1 MDINVK
7 NEEGEFKYRVVGI
20 LFDENERVLIQR
32 VAENPFYCLPGG
44 RVELG
49 ESSLEAVKRELEEE
63 LGFDVKVE
71 KPLFFL
77 ENFFTRSS
85 GKEVHEIGIFFR
97 VTSEVAPKEDWEI
110 VENDKGELKKL
121 RYKCHISFRCAHHS
135 GKREGCCGSICGCI
149 SDQRSAGHSDPHFGY
164 RDVRFN

>member
-7 NEEGEFKYRVVGI
+7 NDEGEFKYRVVGI

-77 ENFFTRSS
+77 ENFFTRAN
-85 GKEVHEIGIFFR
+85 GKAVHEIGIFFK

-110 VENDKGELKKL
+110 VENDKGELKTL
-121 RYKCHISFRCAHHS
+121 RYKWVTMKELEVQDVRPAFLKEKLLNLSKDFEQIVL
-135 GKREGCCGSICGCI
+135 REGEE
-149 SDQRSAGHSDPHFGY
+149 
-164 RDVRFN
+164 VK

>member
-7 NEEGEFKYRVVGI
+7 NDEGEFKYRVVGI
-20 LFDENERVLIQR
+20 LFDEDGRVLIQR
-32 VAENPFYCLPGG
+32 VADNPFYCLPGG

-63 LGFDVKVE
+63 LGFEVVVE

-110 VENDKGELKKL
+110 VENDKGELKTL
-121 RYKCHISFRCAHHS
+121 RYKWVTMKELEDEDVRPAFLKEKLLNLSEKFEQIVL
-135 GKREGCCGSICGCI
+135 REGVEIK
-149 SDQRSAGHSDPHFGY
+149 
-164 RDVRFN
+164 